1 MRLTKRGHL
10 VADGVMIGLGFLG
23 GVYLLHVTRYLPE
36 TAFIFLLF
44 GWLGVLFWSRKY
56 VR

>member
-10 VADGVMIGLGFLG
+10 VADAVMIGLGFLG

-44 GWLGVLFWSRKY
+44 AWLGVLFWSRKY